1 MQGLRQIVLTG
12 DSLSLEDVDVVMSRK
27 QPFVVSMDADAH
39 LRILES
45 YTFIQNAAKS
55 GKVIYGVT
63 TGFGSL
69 NNQVIAPADTALLQL
84 NLIRS
89 HAIGTGP
96 AVAPPIV
103 RGMLLLR
110 LNCIAKGC
118 SGVSLATVDTLIAA
132 LNNDV
137 LPEVPEQGSV
147 GASGDLCPLSH
158 LMLGLI
164 GEGRVLNPS
173 SGRFEDAASVLQQF
187 GIKPLVLGAKEGL
200 ALNNG
205 TQFITSYLAQA
216 YILASRVLEAG
227 TIASALTLEMLHG
240 TARAFDERIS
250 AVRPHSGQIAIAKQL
265 REYLSPQSQIAKEL
279 VKNVQEAYSLR
290 CIPQIH
296 GTVLD
301 LLQQAQTIL
310 NVEINSA
317 NDNPLIFGNEVLS
330 GGNFHGQYPALASDL
345 IAIAMSTLANVSE
358 RRLERLVNGN
368 INIDKGQAKK
378 HIPSFLVDNAGLNSG
393 LMILQ
398 YQAAALAAENRHL
411 AAPASVHTIPT
422 CENQEDVVSMGG
434 WSARK
439 ALQSSKNCA
448 RVVAAELYAGAM
460 ASHYTEQKTTE
471 FLQQIIGKINPV
483 RMTVDRYFKPEVDAV
498 VHLVED
504 GQL

>member
-1 MQGLRQIVLTG
+1 MAVRQIVLTG
-12 DSLSLEDVDVVMSRK
+12 DSLSLDDLDVVMSRT
-27 QPFVVSMDADAH
+27 QPFFVAMHADAYS
-39 LRILES
+39 RIVQS
-45 YTFIQNAAKS
+45 CTFIQEAAKS

-69 NNQVIAPADTALLQL
+69 SSQVIAASDTALLQL

-96 AVAPPIV
+96 AVTPAIV
-103 RGMLLLR
+103 RSMLLLR

-118 SGVSLATVDTLIAA
+118 SGVSLATVETLLAA
-132 LNNDV
+132 LNKDV
-137 LPEVPEQGSV
+137 LSEVPEQGSV

-164 GEGRVLNPS
+164 GEGRILNPK
-173 SGRFEDAASVLQQF
+173 SGKFEDAAAVLQEF
-187 GIKPLVLGAKEGL
+187 EIKPLVLGAKEGL

-216 YILASRVLEAG
+216 YILANRALYAG

-240 TARAFDERIS
+240 TATAFDERIS
-250 AVRPHSGQIAIAKQL
+250 AVRPHAGQVAVAQQL
-265 REYLSPQSQIAKEL
+265 RGYLSPPSQIAKEL

-290 CIPQIH
+290 CVPQIH
-296 GTVLD
+296 GTVFD
-301 LLQQAQTIL
+301 LLQQVQTIL
-310 NVEINSA
+310 CVEINSA

-345 IAIAMSTLANVSE
+345 LAIAMSTLANVCE

-368 INIDKGQAKK
+368 VNIDKGQAKK

-393 LMILQ
+393 MMILQ

-411 AAPASVHTIPT
+411 AAPASIHTIPT

-439 ALQSSKNCA
+439 ALQSAKNCA

-460 ASHYTEQKTTE
+460 ASHYTEQKTTD

-483 RMTVDRYFKPEVDAV
+483 RMTVDRYYKPEVDAV
-498 VHLVED
+498 VKLVED
-504 GQL
+504 GLL